1 MKNVFIRGHQIKGG
15 TAMKVK
21 VFLNIGNAP
30 ALEREVNKWLNENKK
45 AKIFQIKQSYAYGSK
60 EFNTLITVWYKE
72 G

>member
-1 MKNVFIRGHQIKGG
+1 
-15 TAMKVK
+15 MKVK

-60 EFNTLITVWYKE
+60 EFNTLVTVWYKE